1 MVQATHRDMTPNL
14 SSSAPGPLHP
24 AHISNQPS
32 HTIPLTATVPSKS
45 GCPLARNVTQ
55 VLILH
60 DCATKRRFPTV
71 EELLQLMD
79 TYRPAV
85 GMKYLDK
92 LDAFQD
98 MDLNNIVD
106 VYSLPVKL
114 LATIG
119 DTGRTAAQCLH
130 VYCKDKLLDPLCF
143 LWSDS
148 TDGSSASDSEV
159 PLADLRGEGLG
170 REGSRRRILRWAN
183 NVHACEEGKEV
194 VAEERTE
201 TNVVTDNEEDG
212 LVEVDVAT
220 VSCEV

>member
-1 MVQATHRDMTPNL
+1 MR
-14 SSSAPGPLHP
+14 
-24 AHISNQPS
+24 
-32 HTIPLTATVPSKS
+32 
-45 GCPLARNVTQ
+45 

-79 TYRPAV
+79 TYRPTV

-98 MDLNNIVD
+98 MDLDNIVD
-106 VYSLPVKL
+106 VYSLPVEL

-119 DTGRTAAQCLH
+119 DTGRTAAQRLH
-130 VYCKDKLLDPLCF
+130 VYCKDKLLDPLRF
-143 LWSDS
+143 LWLDS
-148 TDGSSASDSEV
+148 SDGSSASDSEV
-159 PLADLRGEGLG
+159 PLADLRGKGLG
-170 REGSRRRILRWAN
+170 RDGSRQRILRWAN
-183 NVHACEEGKEV
+183 NVYACEEGKEV

-201 TNVVTDNEEDG
+201 TNVVTDDEEDG

>member
-1 MVQATHRDMTPNL
+1 MVQTTHRDMTPNL
-14 SSSAPGPLHP
+14 SLSAPGPLHP
-24 AHISNQPS
+24 ARISNQPS
-32 HTIPLTATVPSKS
+32 HAIPLTVPVHS
-45 GCPLARNVTQ
+45 GRPLARNVTR

-106 VYSLPVKL
+106 VYSLPVEL

-119 DTGRTAAQCLH
+119 DTGRTAAQRLH
-130 VYCKDKLLDPLCF
+130 VYCKDKLLDPLRF

-148 TDGSSASDSEV
+148 SNGSSASDSEV
-159 PLADLRGEGLG
+159 PLADLRGKGLG

-183 NVHACEEGKEV
+183 NVRMHVRKARRLLQRKGP
-194 VAEERTE
+194 RRM
-201 TNVVTDNEEDG
+201 
-212 LVEVDVAT
+212 L
-220 VSCEV
+220 